1 MATEINFEIQVD
13 LRSTIIRDP
22 DDWSGIGDSAKRK
35 TIQNRINQRSRRD
48 RQRKNQLVHQNATS
62 LPALINAVLN
72 RKVDLK
78 MLVDRMNML
87 QPHSS
92 NNKTIVEVFEAIV
105 SQDRSAGLVRVNML
119 SSLSQLNFSRT
130 LIMNAA
136 VLGLSDDLMHDD
148 ACSLFVVAGPW
159 PVGVNTNAE
168 TLPHSLRPT
177 SLQYHKEHHPWIDL
191 LPVAQLRDNIIQR
204 DVDSYDEAGLCCAF
218 TGRGLDQG
226 TGVVVWRE
234 PWDPSGWEVTAEFAR
249 TWGWVIAGCYDIFR
263 STNMWRAQRGERP
276 LFKLTA

>member
-1 MATEINFEIQVD
+1 
-13 LRSTIIRDP
+13 
-22 DDWSGIGDSAKRK
+22 
-35 TIQNRINQRSRRD
+35 
-48 RQRKNQLVHQNATS
+48 
-62 LPALINAVLN
+62 
-72 RKVDLK
+72 
-78 MLVDRMNML
+78 ML

-92 NNKTIVEVFEAIV
+92 NNKTIVQAFEAIV
-105 SQDRSAGLVRVNML
+105 SQDRSSGLVRANML
-119 SSLSQLNFSRT
+119 SSLSQFNFSRT
-130 LIMNAA
+130 LILNAA

-159 PVGVNTNAE
+159 PVGVSTNAE

-226 TGVVVWRE
+226 TGVIVWRE

-263 STNMWRAQRGERP
+263 STTMWGAQRGERP
-276 LFKLTA
+276 LFKLPV

>member
-1 MATEINFEIQVD
+1 MATKTNFEYQLA
-13 LRSTIIRDP
+13 LRSAINRDP
-22 DDWSGIGDSAKRK
+22 DDWSGVGDSAKRK
-35 TIQNRINQRSRRD
+35 RIQNRINQRSRRD
-48 RQRKNQLVHQNATS
+48 RQRKKQLIHHNATS
-62 LPALINAVLN
+62 IPALISAVLN
-72 RKVDLK
+72 RKLDLK

-87 QPHSS
+87 QPRSW
-92 NNKTIVEVFEAIV
+92 NNKAIVQVFEAIV
-105 SQDRSAGLVRVNML
+105 SQDRSAGLVRANML
-119 SSLSQLNFSRT
+119 SSLSQFNFSRA
-130 LIMNAA
+130 LMLNADI
-136 VLGLSDDLMHDD
+136 LGLSDDLMHDD

-159 PVGVNTNAE
+159 PVGVSTNAE

-177 SLQYHKEHHPWIDL
+177 SLQYHREHHPWIDL

-218 TGRGLDQG
+218 TGRGHDQG
-226 TGVVVWRE
+226 TGVIVWRE

-276 LFKLTA
+276 LFKLPD

>member
-1 MATEINFEIQVD
+1 MATETNFDNQFA
-13 LRSTIIRDP
+13 LRSAINRDP

-35 TIQNRINQRSRRD
+35 KIQNRINQRSRRD
-48 RQRKNQLVHQNATS
+48 RQRKKQPVHHNATS
-62 LPALINAVLN
+62 IPALISAVLN
-72 RKVDLK
+72 RKLDLK

-87 QPHSS
+87 QPHSW
-92 NNKTIVEVFEAIV
+92 NNKTIVQVFEAIV
-105 SQDRSAGLVRVNML
+105 SQDRSAGLVRANML
-119 SSLSQLNFSRT
+119 SSLSQFNFSRA
-130 LIMNAA
+130 LILNAA

-159 PVGVNTNAE
+159 PVG
-168 TLPHSLRPT
+168 
-177 SLQYHKEHHPWIDL
+177 YHKEHHPWIDL

-226 TGVVVWRE
+226 TGVMVWRE
-234 PWDPSGWEVTAEFAR
+234 PWDPSGWEVTADFAR

-276 LFKLTA
+276 LFKLPD